1 MTIFSGSNKTKTRL
15 HPPRQS
21 LLPLRVIGPVN
32 PDQPTRLILPTS
44 DFISK
49 FQRDGLREEFDF
61 EPGDRFITD
70 LFEQLTY
77 EHEAQLMLSVF
88 AEEIAHD
95 ITCGLEAERLMRHI
109 VHLGTQI
116 HQLLQLLKVYQR
128 GYLFHQFVQWWG
140 ADVIIGDFRLLD
152 MEPEDH

>member
-1 MTIFSGSNKTKTRL
+1 M
-15 HPPRQS
+15 
-21 LLPLRVIGPVN
+21 
-32 PDQPTRLILPTS
+32 PTS

-49 FQRDGLREEFDF
+49 FQRDGLREDFDF

-77 EHEAQLMLSVF
+77 EQDALLMLGVY
-88 AEEIAHD
+88 AEEIAYD
-95 ITCGLEAERLMRHI
+95 VTCGLEAERLVRHI
-109 VHLGTQI
+109 VYLGTQI

-140 ADVIIGDFRLLD
+140 ADIMVGDFRLLD